1 MALEISKIITD
12 WVPFRSKVIDFGCGD
27 GSLLKDL
34 INTKNIC
41 GYGVEIDHQMI
52 DKCIEKG
59 ISVIEKDID
68 KGIQDF
74 ELSNFD
80 IAIMASSIQC
90 LKNPNIDVISSGT
103 FSDVNTSLSSEQ
115 FFISGEEDLLV
126 NVTNAI
132 SGTLTNQMSDHG
144 FIIEYSGSYTKDS
157 KSYFVKRF
165 ASRNTTNTAIRP
177 KLIIKFNDAIQ
188 DNHQNFEFDITKKY
202 MPLGDGF
209 PCMFSPLH
217 LIE

>member
-90 LKNPNIDVISSGT
+90 LKNPNIAMRRMLRLSNKCIVTLPNFGYWKCRLALLAGKMPVTPSLPSSWYET
-103 FSDVNTSLSSEQ
+103 ENLHLCTIRDFEKLCSDS
-115 FFISGEEDLLV
+115 
-126 NVTNAI
+126 
-132 SGTLTNQMSDHG
+132 G
-144 FIIEYSGSYTKDS
+144 FIIDERIFLNSSS
-157 KSYFVKRF
+157 KKGVLASIMPNIF
-165 ASRNTTNTAIRP
+165 ASEGVY
-177 KLIIKFNDAIQ
+177 LLG
-188 DNHQNFEFDITKKY
+188 KK
-202 MPLGDGF
+202 
-209 PCMFSPLH
+209 
-217 LIE
+217 

>member
-12 WVPFRSKVIDFGCGD
+12 WVPSQSKVIDFGCGD

-90 LKNPNIDVISSGT
+90 LKNPNIAMRRMLRLSNKCIVTLPNFGYWKCRLALLAGKMPVTPSLPSSWYETENVHLCTISD
-103 FSDVNTSLSSEQ
+103 FEKLCSDS
-115 FFISGEEDLLV
+115 
-126 NVTNAI
+126 
-132 SGTLTNQMSDHG
+132 G
-144 FIIEYSGSYTKDS
+144 FIIDERIFLNSSS
-157 KSYFVKRF
+157 KKGVLASIMPNIF
-165 ASRNTTNTAIRP
+165 ASEGVY
-177 KLIIKFNDAIQ
+177 L
-188 DNHQNFEFDITKKY
+188 
-202 MPLGDGF
+202 LGRK
-209 PCMFSPLH
+209 
-217 LIE
+217 

>member
-12 WVPFRSKVIDFGCGD
+12 WVPARSKVIDFGCGD

-41 GYGVEIDHQMI
+41 GYGVEIDPQMI
-52 DKCIEKG
+52 NECIEKG

-90 LKNPNIDVISSGT
+90 LKNPNIAMRRMLRLSNKCIVTLPNFGYWKCRLALLADKMPVTPSLPSSWYETENVHLCTISD
-103 FSDVNTSLSSEQ
+103 FEKLCSDS
-115 FFISGEEDLLV
+115 
-126 NVTNAI
+126 
-132 SGTLTNQMSDHG
+132 G
-144 FIIEYSGSYTKDS
+144 FIIDERIFLNSSS
-157 KSYFVKRF
+157 KKGVLASIMPNIF
-165 ASRNTTNTAIRP
+165 ASEGVY
-177 KLIIKFNDAIQ
+177 L
-188 DNHQNFEFDITKKY
+188 
-202 MPLGDGF
+202 LGRK
-209 PCMFSPLH
+209 
-217 LIE
+217 

>member
-41 GYGVEIDHQMI
+41 GYGVEIDPQMI
-52 DKCIEKG
+52 NECIEKG

-90 LKNPNIDVISSGT
+90 LKNPNIAMRRMLRLSNKCIVTLPNFGYWKCRLALLAGKMPVTPSLPSSWYETENLHLCTISD
-103 FSDVNTSLSSEQ
+103 FEKLCSDS
-115 FFISGEEDLLV
+115 
-126 NVTNAI
+126 
-132 SGTLTNQMSDHG
+132 G
-144 FIIEYSGSYTKDS
+144 FIIDERIFLNSSS
-157 KSYFVKRF
+157 KKGLLASIMPNIF
-165 ASRNTTNTAIRP
+165 ASEGVY
-177 KLIIKFNDAIQ
+177 LLG
-188 DNHQNFEFDITKKY
+188 KK
-202 MPLGDGF
+202 
-209 PCMFSPLH
+209 
-217 LIE
+217 

>member
-90 LKNPNIDVISSGT
+90 LKNPNIAMRRMLRLSNKCIVTLPNFGYWKCRLALLAGKMPVTPSLPSSWYETENLHLCTISD
-103 FSDVNTSLSSEQ
+103 FEKLCSDS
-115 FFISGEEDLLV
+115 
-126 NVTNAI
+126 
-132 SGTLTNQMSDHG
+132 G
-144 FIIEYSGSYTKDS
+144 FIIDERIFLNGSS
-157 KSYFVKRF
+157 KKGLLASIMPNIF
-165 ASRNTTNTAIRP
+165 ASEGVY
-177 KLIIKFNDAIQ
+177 LLG
-188 DNHQNFEFDITKKY
+188 KK
-202 MPLGDGF
+202 
-209 PCMFSPLH
+209 
-217 LIE
+217 

>member
-12 WVPFRSKVIDFGCGD
+12 WVPARSKVIDFGCGD

-90 LKNPNIDVISSGT
+90 LKNPNIAMRRMLRLSNKCIVTLPNFGYWKCRLALLAGKMPVTPSLPSSWYETENLHLCTISD
-103 FSDVNTSLSSEQ
+103 FEKLCSDS
-115 FFISGEEDLLV
+115 
-126 NVTNAI
+126 
-132 SGTLTNQMSDHG
+132 G
-144 FIIEYSGSYTKDS
+144 FIIDERIFLNNSS
-157 KSYFVKRF
+157 KKGLLASIMPNIF
-165 ASRNTTNTAIRP
+165 ASEGVY
-177 KLIIKFNDAIQ
+177 LLG
-188 DNHQNFEFDITKKY
+188 KK
-202 MPLGDGF
+202 
-209 PCMFSPLH
+209 
-217 LIE
+217 

>member
-90 LKNPNIDVISSGT
+90 LKNPNIAMRRMLRLSNKCIVTLPNFGYWKCRLALLAGKMPVTPSLPSSWYETENLHLCTISD
-103 FSDVNTSLSSEQ
+103 FEKLCSDS
-115 FFISGEEDLLV
+115 
-126 NVTNAI
+126 
-132 SGTLTNQMSDHG
+132 G
-144 FIIEYSGSYTKDS
+144 FIIDERIFLNSSS
-157 KSYFVKRF
+157 KKGLLASTMPNIF
-165 ASRNTTNTAIRP
+165 ASEGVY
-177 KLIIKFNDAIQ
+177 LLG
-188 DNHQNFEFDITKKY
+188 KK
-202 MPLGDGF
+202 
-209 PCMFSPLH
+209 
-217 LIE
+217 

>member
-90 LKNPNIDVISSGT
+90 LKNPNIAMRRMLRLSNKCIVTLPNFGYWKCRLALLAGKMPVTPSLPSSWYETENVHLCTISD
-103 FSDVNTSLSSEQ
+103 FEKLCSDS
-115 FFISGEEDLLV
+115 
-126 NVTNAI
+126 
-132 SGTLTNQMSDHG
+132 G
-144 FIIEYSGSYTKDS
+144 FIIDERIFLNSSS
-157 KSYFVKRF
+157 KKGVLASIMPNIF
-165 ASRNTTNTAIRP
+165 ASEGVY
-177 KLIIKFNDAIQ
+177 LLG
-188 DNHQNFEFDITKKY
+188 KK
-202 MPLGDGF
+202 
-209 PCMFSPLH
+209 
-217 LIE
+217 

>member
-12 WVPFRSKVIDFGCGD
+12 WVPARSKVIDFGCGD

-80 IAIMASSIQC
+80 VAIMASSIQC
-90 LKNPNIDVISSGT
+90 LKNPNIAMRRMLRLSNKCIVTLPNFGYWKCRLALLAGKMPVTPSLPSSWYETENLHLCTISD
-103 FSDVNTSLSSEQ
+103 FEKLCSDS
-115 FFISGEEDLLV
+115 
-126 NVTNAI
+126 
-132 SGTLTNQMSDHG
+132 G
-144 FIIEYSGSYTKDS
+144 FIIDERIFLNSSS
-157 KSYFVKRF
+157 KKGVLASIMPNIF
-165 ASRNTTNTAIRP
+165 ASEGVY
-177 KLIIKFNDAIQ
+177 LLG
-188 DNHQNFEFDITKKY
+188 KK
-202 MPLGDGF
+202 
-209 PCMFSPLH
+209 
-217 LIE
+217 

>member
-12 WVPFRSKVIDFGCGD
+12 WVPSQSKVIDFGCGD

-90 LKNPNIDVISSGT
+90 LKNPNIAMRRMLRLSNKCIVTLPNFGYWKCRLALLAGKMPVTPSLPSSWYETENVHLCTISD
-103 FSDVNTSLSSEQ
+103 FEKLCSDS
-115 FFISGEEDLLV
+115 
-126 NVTNAI
+126 
-132 SGTLTNQMSDHG
+132 G
-144 FIIEYSGSYTKDS
+144 FIIDERIFLNSSS
-157 KSYFVKRF
+157 KKGLLASIMPNIF
-165 ASRNTTNTAIRP
+165 ASEGVY
-177 KLIIKFNDAIQ
+177 LLG
-188 DNHQNFEFDITKKY
+188 KK
-202 MPLGDGF
+202 
-209 PCMFSPLH
+209 
-217 LIE
+217 

>member
-90 LKNPNIDVISSGT
+90 LKNPNIAMRRMLRLSNKCIVTLPNFGYWKCRLALLAGKMPVTPSLPSSWYETENLHLCTISD
-103 FSDVNTSLSSEQ
+103 FEKLCSDS
-115 FFISGEEDLLV
+115 
-126 NVTNAI
+126 
-132 SGTLTNQMSDHG
+132 G
-144 FIIEYSGSYTKDS
+144 FIIDERIFLNSSS
-157 KSYFVKRF
+157 KKGVLASIMPNIF
-165 ASRNTTNTAIRP
+165 ASEGVY
-177 KLIIKFNDAIQ
+177 L
-188 DNHQNFEFDITKKY
+188 
-202 MPLGDGF
+202 LGRK
-209 PCMFSPLH
+209 
-217 LIE
+217 

>member
-12 WVPFRSKVIDFGCGD
+12 WVPARSKVIDFGCGD

-41 GYGVEIDHQMI
+41 GYGVEIDHKMI
-52 DKCIEKG
+52 DECIEKG

-90 LKNPNIDVISSGT
+90 LKNPNIAMRRMLRLSNKCIVTLPNFGYWKCRLALLAGKMPVTPSLPSSWYETENLHLCTISD
-103 FSDVNTSLSSEQ
+103 FEKLCSDS
-115 FFISGEEDLLV
+115 
-126 NVTNAI
+126 
-132 SGTLTNQMSDHG
+132 G
-144 FIIEYSGSYTKDS
+144 FIIDERIFLNGSS
-157 KSYFVKRF
+157 KKGLLASIMPNIF
-165 ASRNTTNTAIRP
+165 ASEGVY
-177 KLIIKFNDAIQ
+177 LLG
-188 DNHQNFEFDITKKY
+188 KK
-202 MPLGDGF
+202 
-209 PCMFSPLH
+209 
-217 LIE
+217 

>member
-12 WVPFRSKVIDFGCGD
+12 WVPSRSKVIDFGCGD

-90 LKNPNIDVISSGT
+90 LKNPNIAMRRMLRLSNKCIVTLPNFGYWKCRLALLAGKMPVTPSLPSSWYETENLHLCTISD
-103 FSDVNTSLSSEQ
+103 FEKLCSDS
-115 FFISGEEDLLV
+115 
-126 NVTNAI
+126 
-132 SGTLTNQMSDHG
+132 G
-144 FIIEYSGSYTKDS
+144 FIIDERIFLNSSS
-157 KSYFVKRF
+157 KKGVLASIMPNIF
-165 ASRNTTNTAIRP
+165 ASEGVY
-177 KLIIKFNDAIQ
+177 L
-188 DNHQNFEFDITKKY
+188 
-202 MPLGDGF
+202 LGRK
-209 PCMFSPLH
+209 
-217 LIE
+217 

>member
-1 MALEISKIITD
+1 MALKISKIITD
-12 WVPFRSKVIDFGCGD
+12 WVPARSKVIDFGCGD

-90 LKNPNIDVISSGT
+90 LKNPNIAMRRMLRLSNKCIVTLPNFGYWKCRLALLAGKMPVTPSLPSSWYETENLHLCTISD
-103 FSDVNTSLSSEQ
+103 FEKLCSDS
-115 FFISGEEDLLV
+115 
-126 NVTNAI
+126 
-132 SGTLTNQMSDHG
+132 G
-144 FIIEYSGSYTKDS
+144 FIIDERIFLNSSS
-157 KSYFVKRF
+157 KKGLLASTMPNIF
-165 ASRNTTNTAIRP
+165 ASEGVY
-177 KLIIKFNDAIQ
+177 LLG
-188 DNHQNFEFDITKKY
+188 KK
-202 MPLGDGF
+202 
-209 PCMFSPLH
+209 
-217 LIE
+217 

>member
-52 DKCIEKG
+52 DECIEKG

-90 LKNPNIDVISSGT
+90 LKNPNIAMRRMLRLSNKCIVTLPNFGYWKCRLALLAGKMPVTPSLPSSWYETENLHLCTISD
-103 FSDVNTSLSSEQ
+103 FEKLCSDS
-115 FFISGEEDLLV
+115 
-126 NVTNAI
+126 
-132 SGTLTNQMSDHG
+132 G
-144 FIIEYSGSYTKDS
+144 FIIDERIFLNSSS
-157 KSYFVKRF
+157 KKGLLASIMPNIF
-165 ASRNTTNTAIRP
+165 ASEGVY
-177 KLIIKFNDAIQ
+177 L
-188 DNHQNFEFDITKKY
+188 
-202 MPLGDGF
+202 LGRK
-209 PCMFSPLH
+209 
-217 LIE
+217 

>member
-90 LKNPNIDVISSGT
+90 LKNPNIAMRRMLRLSNKCIVTLPNFGYWKCRLALLAGKMPVTPSLPSSWYETENLHLCTISD
-103 FSDVNTSLSSEQ
+103 FEKLCSDS
-115 FFISGEEDLLV
+115 
-126 NVTNAI
+126 
-132 SGTLTNQMSDHG
+132 G
-144 FIIEYSGSYTKDS
+144 FIIDERIFLNNSS
-157 KSYFVKRF
+157 KKGLLASIMPNIF
-165 ASRNTTNTAIRP
+165 ASEGVY
-177 KLIIKFNDAIQ
+177 L
-188 DNHQNFEFDITKKY
+188 
-202 MPLGDGF
+202 LGRK
-209 PCMFSPLH
+209 
-217 LIE
+217 

>member
-52 DKCIEKG
+52 YKCIEKG

-90 LKNPNIDVISSGT
+90 LKNPNIAMRRMLRLSNKCIVTLPNFGYWKCRLALLAGKMPVTPSLPSSWYETENVHLCTISD
-103 FSDVNTSLSSEQ
+103 FEKLCSDS
-115 FFISGEEDLLV
+115 
-126 NVTNAI
+126 
-132 SGTLTNQMSDHG
+132 G
-144 FIIEYSGSYTKDS
+144 FIIDERIFLNSSS
-157 KSYFVKRF
+157 KKGVLASIMPNIF
-165 ASRNTTNTAIRP
+165 ASEGVY
-177 KLIIKFNDAIQ
+177 L
-188 DNHQNFEFDITKKY
+188 
-202 MPLGDGF
+202 LGRK
-209 PCMFSPLH
+209 
-217 LIE
+217 